1 MYNYVLTYL
10 HLAAY
15 TTTDINKIARTATAN
30 NNKRNDLAEDL
41 QWEIFQWKLAHA
53 PSFARRLDT
62 SEGVNFTSHTSDLCA
77 YWGTGHDGHAR
88 NMSGKL
94 LTQFR
99 DFHQA
104 KEEWATFRENKTSIT
119 QSIQPAMRDA
129 TGENSAA
136 TG

>member
-30 NNKRNDLAEDL
+30 NNKRNDLAEYL
-41 QWEIFQWKLAHA
+41 QWEIFHWKLAHA

-62 SEGVNFTSHTSDLCA
+62 SEGVNFTSHTCDSCA
-77 YWGTGHDGHAR
+77 YWWMGHDGHAR
-88 NMSGKL
+88 NKSGKL

-104 KEEWATFRENKTSIT
+104 KEEWATFREKKNSIT